1 MVKKASQPGLHIDTR
16 AKRHMT
22 QRTHGMNENS
32 QVSTKWLLMTVH
44 THTNTHT
51 HIEAHTHTLVD
62 TTHEAAAHIQETH
75 NKHENT
81 YTHTQTQTH
90 YTYNTHTQSSPTA
103 ENATATDCKT
113 HTGHLVESLGQY
125 N

>member
-1 MVKKASQPGLHIDTR
+1 VYET
-16 AKRHMT
+16 
-22 QRTHGMNENS
+22 S

-62 TTHEAAAHIQETH
+62 TTHKAAAHIQETH

-90 YTYNTHTQSSPTA
+90 TQSSLTA

-113 HTGHLVESLGQY
+113 HTGHLFTTNSLYVNLGLARRAELSRLHGSIPAIPGRAR
-125 N
+125 NGR